1 MNSKRWNSFNE
12 LQTQDSEEKLNS
24 NPNAKPSSQKCT
36 EVGEKKKNGVK
47 PGKIYETK
55 IYSHDRYGKYQIL
68 KIRSTY
74 ILQRSGHSLFSSKDR
89 KKLEDVFTNIIKN
102 NGGFLSTSFKSRT

>member
-12 LQTQDSEEKLNS
+12 LPTQDSEKKLDLTLSEKQ
-24 NPNAKPSSQKCT
+24 SSPKCT
-36 EVGEKKKNGVK
+36 ETGKKKKNGVT
-47 PGKIYETK
+47 PGKIHETK
-55 IYSHDRYGKYQIL
+55 VYSHDRYGKYQIL

>member
-1 MNSKRWNSFNE
+1 MNSKKWNNFNE
-12 LQTQDSEEKLNS
+12 LPTQDSEK
-24 NPNAKPSSQKCT
+24 KSSLALKGEQSLLKCT
-36 EVGEKKKNGVK
+36 EVGEKKKDGIK
-47 PGKIYETK
+47 RGAISKTK
-55 IYSHDRYGKYQIL
+55 VYSHDRYGKYQIL